1 MLHRRVVASI
11 ALVSSAL
18 AGSAAAQGPVQLSLS
33 GEIDRTGGARA
44 EVEVNFASGNGA
56 VATARFSMFLAERTT
71 AADLGVLL
79 EKRMSAAGVHV
90 LNASGGQSA
99 RPVTCLFFEDV
110 LGIGLRLGNGLRST
124 VTLGEDRP
132 DSVRILPPEDAKQDG
147 ELRVTASTWMAHE
160 RRHQRVEIEAR
171 LEAAAP
177 VVRIADLLVG
187 ASTRAGWAS
196 DMRNHEAWLP
206 GPAASG
212 GVVDAV
218 SFDLQTSGDWR
229 LEIALVPR
237 TQAR

>member
-1 MLHRRVVASI
+1 MLHRRVVAFFVL
-11 ALVSSAL
+11 ASSAL
-18 AGSAAAQGPVQLSLS
+18 AGNAAAQGPVQLALS

-44 EVEVNFASGNGA
+44 EVEVTFASSSGSA
-56 VATARFSMFLAERTT
+56 ATARFSMFLAERTS

-79 EKRMSAAGVHV
+79 ERRLGAAGVRV
-90 LNASGGQSA
+90 LNASSGQSA
-99 RPVTCLFFEDV
+99 RPITSLFFEDV
-110 LGIGLRLGNGLRST
+110 LAIGMRLGNGLRST

-132 DSVRILPPEDAKQDG
+132 DSVRILPPEDAKQDA
-147 ELRVTASTWMAHE
+147 ELRVTASAWMAHE
-160 RRHQRVEIEAR
+160 RRHQRVELEAR

-187 ASTRAGWAS
+187 ASTRGGWAS

-206 GPAASG
+206 GPAAAG

-218 SFDLQTSGDWR
+218 NFDLQTSGDWR

>member
-1 MLHRRVVASI
+1 MLHRCVVASF
-11 ALVSSAL
+11 AFASSLL
-18 AGSAAAQGPVQLSLS
+18 AGNAAAQGPVQLALS
-33 GEIDRTGGARA
+33 GEIDRSGGARA
-44 EVEVNFASGNGA
+44 EVDVSFATSNG
-56 VATARFSMFLAERTT
+56 VATAHFSMFLAERTS

-79 EKRMSAAGVHV
+79 EKRLGAAGVRV

-99 RPVTCLFFEDV
+99 RPITSLFFEDV
-110 LGIGLRLGNGLRST
+110 LAIGLRLGNGLRST

-147 ELRVTASTWMAHE
+147 DLRVTASSWMAHE
-160 RRHQRVEIEAR
+160 RRHQRLEIEAR

-177 VVRIADLLVG
+177 AVRIADLLVG

-206 GPAASG
+206 GPAAAG

>member
-1 MLHRRVVASI
+1 MLYRCVVAFLTLASF
-11 ALVSSAL
+11 AL
-18 AGSAAAQGPVQLSLS
+18 AGRAAAQGPVQLALS

-44 EVEVNFASGNGA
+44 EVEVTFASSNGNA
-56 VATARFSMFLAERTT
+56 ATARFSMFLAERTS

-79 EKRMSAAGVHV
+79 EKRLSAAGVRV
-90 LNASGGQSA
+90 INASGGQSA
-99 RPVTCLFFEDV
+99 RPITSLFFDDV
-110 LGIGLRLGNGLRST
+110 LAIGLRLGHGLRST

-132 DSVRILPPEDAKQDG
+132 ASVRILPPEDAKQDA

-160 RRHQRVEIEAR
+160 RRHQRLEIEAR

-187 ASTRAGWAS
+187 ASTRAGWPS
-196 DMRNHEAWLP
+196 DMQNHEAWLP
-206 GPAASG
+206 GPAAAG
-212 GVVDAV
+212 NVVDAV
-218 SFDLQTSGDWR
+218 NFDLQTSGDWR